1 MTKRPSKVPT
11 VALEAVAGYR
21 CGSSEWRFKWSDC
34 RSMTSPRPVV
44 PSSACAREQTRSASA
59 ATRSIGDVALIR
71 SLVVLPEARK
81 RGIGKAVAGLILEHA
96 GREGARH
103 AYLLTESA
111 SDFFEQLG
119 FQKIA
124 KDEAPAAILSTRQAA
139 ALCPASAVLLMRD
152 IDE

>member
-11 VALEAVAGYR
+11 VTMEAVAGTDAGLR
-21 CGSSEWRFKWSDC
+21 TALQAERL
-34 RSMTSPRPVV
+34 PVDDLAEAGRTFFRV
-44 PSSACAREQTRSASA
+44 REGANTLGFGGYE
-59 ATRSIGDVALIR
+59 IYGDVALIR

-81 RGIGKAVAGLILEHA
+81 RGIGKAVAGLILKHA

-119 FQKIA
+119 FRKIA
-124 KDEAPAAILSTRQAA
+124 KDAAPAAILSTRQAA
-139 ALCPASAVLLMRD
+139 ALCPASAVLLMRE
-152 IDE
+152 IDD